1 MSGQQQK
8 GGLPKEGQV
17 AGGFGFVTVEDRQKW
32 EQARQLQQRPE
43 SAAKAFVKGFMSGVT
58 EYRSKL
64 IDARLRAEQQ
74 EAVKEEHEATQ
85 AKTTRRTV
93 KDAETVDIEQ
103 RDLRDQLDPGF
114 EF

>member
-1 MSGQQQK
+1 MSSQQQK
-8 GGLPKEGQV
+8 GGLPNESQV

-32 EQARQLQQRPE
+32 EQARQLQHRPE
-43 SAAKAFVKGFMSGVT
+43 SAAKAFVKGFMSGIT

-64 IDARLRAEQQ
+64 NDARLRAEQQ
-74 EAVKEEHEATQ
+74 QAVKEEHEATS
-85 AKTTRRTV
+85 AKTVRRTI

-103 RDLRDQLDPGF
+103 RDMRDQLDPGF